1 MTGLDRRSFLKC
13 SAAGTLGYMAGAW
26 ARPATAREEAPRKK
40 PNFVFFLI
48 DDMGWRDAGC
58 FGSTFY
64 ETPNIDRLAREGMRF
79 TDAYAACPVC
89 SPTRASIMTGKNPAR
104 LHLTNFLVGQRWPKD
119 SPLVNIPD
127 WQKFLPLEEVT
138 IAEALKEAGYA
149 TGYVGKWHLGNT
161 PYTPEAQGFD
171 FNKGGCHM
179 GAPKTYFDPYSIPNL
194 PDRKKGEYLTDRLAD
209 EAIRFIEAH
218 RDAPFFLYFAH
229 YAVHVPLQAK
239 DDRTAK
245 YAAKAGA
252 MAATDV
258 PEFGQEGRNRVRQVQ
273 NHPVYAGMVESV
285 DDSVGRVM
293 KKLADLGLDDNTII
307 FFFSDNGG
315 LSTAEGWPTSNLP
328 LRAGKGWLYEGGV
341 REPMIVR
348 APGFTRPG
356 SACTEPVISTD
367 FYPTML
373 ELSGLP
379 LRPTQHVD
387 GVSFVSLLKGEKM
400 TRGPIYWHY
409 PHYSN
414 QGGAPAGAIRQGDWK
429 LVEWYEDNRVELYN
443 LADDPGERNDLAGD
457 KPEKAKEL
465 LGLLEDW
472 RRSVSAQM
480 PTRKEPTR
488 PGGKG

>member
-1 MTGLDRRSFLKC
+1 
-13 SAAGTLGYMAGAW
+13 
-26 ARPATAREEAPRKK
+26 
-40 PNFVFFLI
+40 
-48 DDMGWRDAGC
+48 
-58 FGSTFY
+58 
-64 ETPNIDRLAREGMRF
+64 MRF

-89 SPTRASIMTGKNPAR
+89 SPTRASILTGKNPAR
-104 LHLTNFLVGQRWPKD
+104 LHLTNFLVGPRWPED
-119 SPLVNIPD
+119 SPIVPIPD

-218 RDAPFFLYFAH
+218 RDEPFFLYFAH
-229 YAVHVPLQAK
+229 YAVHIPLQAK

-245 YAAKAGA
+245 YAAKAKA

-258 PEFGQEGRNRVRQVQ
+258 PEFGQEGRNKVRQVQ

-285 DDSVGRVM
+285 DDSVGRIM
-293 KKLADLGLDDNTII
+293 KKLADLGVDDNTII

-328 LRAGKGWLYEGGV
+328 LRAGKGWLYEGGI
-341 REPMIVR
+341 REPTIIKW
-348 APGFTRPG
+348 PGVTPPG
-356 SACTEPVISTD
+356 STCDTPMISDD
-367 FYPTML
+367 FYPTILQMA
-373 ELSGLP
+373 GLR
-379 LRPTQHVD
+379 LRPEQHMD
-387 GVSFVSLLKGEKM
+387 GTSLVPLLKGQGGWRRD
-400 TRGPIYWHY
+400 TLSWHY

-414 QGGAPAGAIRQGDWK
+414 QGSAPAGAIRDGDWK
-429 LVEWYEDNRVELYN
+429 LIEWYEDGRLELYN
-443 LADDPGERNDLAGD
+443 LRDDLGEANDLATAM
-457 KPEKAKEL
+457 PEKAREL
-465 LGLLEDW
+465 QKMLAEW

-480 PTRKEPTR
+480 PARKEPTR

>member
-13 SAAGTLGYMAGAW
+13 SAAGTLGFLAGAW
-26 ARPATAREEAPRKK
+26 ARPVRAKEKEAPPKK
-40 PNFVFFLI
+40 PNFVFILV
-48 DDMGWRDAGC
+48 DDLGWRDVGC
-58 FGSTFY
+58 FESTFY

-104 LHLTNFLVGQRWPKD
+104 LHLTNFLVGQRWPAD
-119 SPLVNIPD
+119 SPIVNIPN

-161 PYTPEAQGFD
+161 PEAQGFD
-171 FNKGGCHM
+171 FNAGGCHM
-179 GAPKTYFDPYSIPNL
+179 GLPPTYFDPYGIPKL
-194 PDRKKGEYLTDRLAD
+194 PNRRPGEYLTDRLAD

-218 RDAPFFLYFAH
+218 RDEPFFLYFAH
-229 YAVHVPLQAK
+229 YAVHTPLQAK

-252 MAATDV
+252 TAATDV
-258 PEFGQEGRNRVRQVQ
+258 PEFGREGRNKVRQVQ

-328 LRAGKGWLYEGGV
+328 LRAGKGWLYEGGI
-341 REPMIVR
+341 REPTIIKWPGVTP
-348 APGFTRPG
+348 PGFTCDTPM
-356 SACTEPVISTD
+356 ISDD
-367 FYPTML
+367 FYPTILQMA
-373 ELSGLP
+373 GLG
-379 LRPTQHVD
+379 LRPEQPMD
-387 GVSFVSLLKGEKM
+387 GTSLVPLLRRESGWGRD
-400 TRGPIYWHY
+400 TLHWHY

-414 QGGAPAGAIRQGDWK
+414 QGGAPAGAIRRGDWK
-429 LVEWYEDNRVELYN
+429 LVEWYEDGRLELYN
-443 LADDPGERNDLAGD
+443 LRDDLGEAKDLAAAM
-457 KPEKAKEL
+457 PEKAREL
-465 LGLLEDW
+465 QKMLADW
-472 RRSVSAQM
+472 RKSVGAQM
-480 PTRKEPTR
+480 PARKEPTR